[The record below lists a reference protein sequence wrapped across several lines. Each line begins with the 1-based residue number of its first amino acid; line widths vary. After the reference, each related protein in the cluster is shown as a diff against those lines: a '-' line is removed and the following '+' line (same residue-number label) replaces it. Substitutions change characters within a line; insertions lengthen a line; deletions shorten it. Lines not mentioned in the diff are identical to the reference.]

1 MLSYCYQKN
10 HKFSFKYEKSGFEEI
25 TDSNIP
31 MFSSS
36 ISDMNK
42 TILNL
47 ELKSVI
53 ENAISK
59 IPLDYRMVFSLR
71 ELNGMNVA
79 ETADA
84 LSISEVNVKVRLNR
98 AKSMLRKEIEKI
110 YSPEDIFEFNLIY
123 CNAIVDNVMK
133 AILQEDTE
141 SLL

>member
-1 MLSYCYQKN
+1 
-10 HKFSFKYEKSGFEEI
+10 
-25 TDSNIP
+25 
-31 MFSSS
+31 
-36 ISDMNK
+36 
-42 TILNL
+42 
-47 ELKSVI
+47 
-53 ENAISK
+53 
-59 IPLDYRMVFSLR
+59 MVFSLR